1 MSSLFFHRTAF
12 AKALTKKLLAPD
24 VLETTIRDGLFIT
37 GPRRI
42 GKTTF
47 IKQDLIPELGKNQA
61 LVIYAD
67 LWKNNDDMSPSKT
80 VLSSVRTI
88 LKSLASSTTKLRELK
103 INLKLI
109 SFTFDTERIGTDSG
123 VSLADALLEL
133 ISKIDRNIVLIIDEI
148 QESLRSQAGRN
159 LLAALKAARD
169 AVNLRPNN
177 PNGTFLL
184 VVGTGSHR
192 SFVSAMASRSSQ
204 PFYGADRAD
213 FPLLG
218 SDFVEWQIRQLP
230 HKDKI
235 PAREVLLKGFSILGF
250 RPKTFRQVLL
260 EIQHY
265 EGTEINQAFLAVCRN
280 QARADAAEFLEPL
293 GQSDTLTKLLFTEIA
308 KAGPK
313 GCSNLFSTNC
323 LEQLTKACGK
333 QKTIS
338 ASTVQ
343 GKLLQMQKNDWI
355 YPSGYGCYAV
365 SDPQAG
371 AVWLEDC
378 DDGRNLLSDPE
389 KT

>member
-47 IKQDLIPELGKNQA
+47 IKQDLIPELEKNQA

-67 LWKNNDDMSPSKT
+67 LWKNNEDMSPSKT

-159 LLAALKAARD
+159 LLAAPKTARAAS
-169 AVNLRPNN
+169 NLY
-177 PNGTFLL
+177 LC
-184 VVGTGSHR
+184 
-192 SFVSAMASRSSQ
+192 SF
-204 PFYGADRAD
+204 
-213 FPLLG
+213 
-218 SDFVEWQIRQLP
+218 
-230 HKDKI
+230 
-235 PAREVLLKGFSILGF
+235 REVIGFS
-250 RPKTFRQVLL
+250 KT
-260 EIQHY
+260 
-265 EGTEINQAFLAVCRN
+265 A
-280 QARADAAEFLEPL
+280 
-293 GQSDTLTKLLFTEIA
+293 
-308 KAGPK
+308 
-313 GCSNLFSTNC
+313 
-323 LEQLTKACGK
+323 
-333 QKTIS
+333 
-338 ASTVQ
+338 
-343 GKLLQMQKNDWI
+343 
-355 YPSGYGCYAV
+355 
-365 SDPQAG
+365 
-371 AVWLEDC
+371 
-378 DDGRNLLSDPE
+378 
-389 KT
+389 